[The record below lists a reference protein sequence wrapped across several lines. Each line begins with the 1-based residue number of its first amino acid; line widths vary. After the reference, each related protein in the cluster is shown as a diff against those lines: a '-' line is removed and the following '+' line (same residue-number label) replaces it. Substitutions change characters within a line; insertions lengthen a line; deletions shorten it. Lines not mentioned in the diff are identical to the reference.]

1 MTNTKLI
8 CTQCGGSVRAK
19 ARAGRTHEFRP
30 GITLPIPDDLLINTC
45 EECGETYLND
55 SEADQLEQRLHES
68 YAAYCKNLI
77 EVTRERAGV
86 TLREL
91 EKAAGVTPTYFSH
104 ITSGR
109 KQPGLTLVRLLQAFA
124 AHPQEV
130 HRHLDGQGWKRAY
143 RQSEAKASFVA
154 TYMAAFSSALSKR
167 FLSNRFLSSM
177 PAQGTAHVSMR
188 NYSISEGSPLDSL
201 PPPPSSAEAA

>member
-1 MTNTKLI
+1 MTNTELV

-19 ARAGRTHEFRP
+19 AGPGRTHEFRP
-30 GITLPIPDDLLINTC
+30 GITLPIPNDLLINTC
-45 EECGETYLND
+45 EECGETYLID

-68 YAAYCKNLI
+68 YAAYCKELI

-91 EKAAGVTPTYFSH
+91 ERAAGVTPTYFSH

-109 KQPGLTLVRLLQAFA
+109 KQPSLTLVRLLQAFA
-124 AHPQEV
+124 VHPQEI
-130 HRHLDGQGWKRAY
+130 HRHLEGQDWKRAY
-143 RQSEAKASFVA
+143 RQQETKPLFVG
-154 TYMAAFSSALSKR
+154 TYVAALSSVHSK
-167 FLSNRFLSSM
+167 NVIPSM
-177 PAQGTAHVSMR
+177 PTQGAAYVSMR
-188 NYSISEGSPLDSL
+188 SYSVSEKSPLDSL